1 MIFVCFR
8 SKSGTTLH
16 NMRSAFLRSKLS
28 ANPLH
33 YPDTYVAIVFAIHP
47 GSLPGRPE
55 MKSRDAHCE
64 IESPLSA
71 YRNRLQCNGAIG
83 AADEHVSS

>member
-1 MIFVCFR
+1 MAGGNRIMSKQIEFTKAEAAAERLLEQMIAR
-8 SKSGTTLH
+8 GPGW
-16 NMRSAFLRSKLS
+16 SAQEG
-28 ANPLH
+28 AE
-33 YPDTYVAIVFAIHP
+33 AP

-55 MKSRDAHCE
+55 MKSRNAHCE

-83 AADEHVSS
+83 AADQHVSS